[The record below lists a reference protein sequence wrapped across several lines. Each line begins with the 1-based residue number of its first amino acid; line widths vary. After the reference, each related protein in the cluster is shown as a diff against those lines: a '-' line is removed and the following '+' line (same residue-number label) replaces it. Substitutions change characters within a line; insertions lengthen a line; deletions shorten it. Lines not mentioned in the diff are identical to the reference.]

1 MLANEDKA
9 SHCIYNTVF
18 GVKELGQCLPSIDEL
33 SNSNNSWTM
42 APLKTS
48 ATAYVIDGSWT
59 IMVMEGCC
67 PKLSSLGNS
76 SPKQQILSC
85 SIEDTM

>member
-9 SHCIYNTVF
+9 SHCIYITVF

-33 SNSNNSWTM
+33 RKSNNSWTM

-48 ATAYVIDGSWT
+48 VTAYVIDGSLT

-67 PKLSSLGNS
+67 PKHAHLGNFRR
-76 SPKQQILSC
+76 
-85 SIEDTM
+85 